1 MDPVSACGVA
11 ASVVQ
16 FINFTE
22 TLLRGTYEIYKSAT
36 PTGDTKINCDLM
48 NVTTSLKTLND
59 DLLSSLSQRIS
70 DGKSLSHHEIRI
82 GRVCEECNEI
92 AGQLIS
98 KLKKLRSQKKHNL
111 WESFRKALQ
120 TVWNKRAI
128 EVLELR
134 LHSFRIYI
142 SFSIGASLLYTP
154 SSMKSKNLLL
164 IRPSSDQID
173 SLRTVQSNNGHLISS
188 TLQVAQEVRH
198 SLLAHMEQNTK
209 WQQQVINAILSSKE
223 SRLPASWDHNA
234 LMLSPENQFS
244 NEFMKR
250 FRTYIFRE
258 LKFDDI
264 YRRAQGISRPHPESF
279 EWIYSSCSED
289 STPNFVRF
297 LEGDQNLFWVTG
309 KPASGKSTL
318 MKLISDDHRTISH
331 LKIWCSNEDLFV
343 SRFYFW
349 CSGTELQMSLEGLL
363 RTLLYEAFEYLPH
376 LIPIIFRDRMTHFI
390 LFGDER
396 PLGDMAG
403 LLEAFKLLVLEITKS
418 KRMFLLIDGLDEFK
432 GDHSEQL
439 MLVEFLYNLLSLT
452 PNIKICVSSRE
463 WNVFA
468 DAFNARPS
476 LRLEDL
482 T

>member
-59 DLLSSLSQRIS
+59 ELLSSLSQRIS
-70 DGKSLSHHEIRI
+70 AGKSLSAHEIRI
-82 GRVCEECNEI
+82 GRVCKECSEI
-92 AGQLIS
+92 ADQLIS
-98 KLKKLRSQKKHNL
+98 KLKELRAQKRHNL

-154 SSMKSKNLLL
+154 SSMKLKNLSL
-164 IRPSSDQID
+164 IRPPSDQID
-173 SLRTVQSNNGHLISS
+173 SLRTVQSNHGHLISS

-209 WQQQVINAILSSKE
+209 WQQQVINAILSSKA

-234 LMLSPENQFS
+234 LILSPENQFS

-297 LEGDQNLFWVTG
+297 LEGDQNLFWITG

-418 KRMFLLIDGLDEFK
+418 KKMFLLIDGLDEFK
-432 GDHSEQL
+432 GDHLEQL
-439 MLVEFLYNLLSLT
+439 MLVKFLDSLLSLT
-452 PNIKICVSSRE
+452 PNIKMCVSSRE